1 MKDVVNDNW
10 IILGIKQMDVFDQ
23 DPEVY
28 MNCLV
33 AHSTLRE
40 IWRMVYTRAV
50 ITKEL
55 TPIEKV
61 PVELKAKLWQEAKD
75 IAGGLLSHEETVT
88 LSKALLTI
96 KCFAGKL

>member
-1 MKDVVNDNW
+1 MSQLNEDMW
-10 IILGIKQMDVFDQ
+10 LMLGAKQMDVFDR
-23 DPEVY
+23 DPVTY

-55 TPIEKV
+55 TPIENI
-61 PVELKAKLWQEAKD
+61 PVNIKAQLWEEAKE
-75 IAGGLLSHEETVT
+75 IAGGLLNHDECVT

>member
-1 MKDVVNDNW
+1 MSQVKDDSW
-10 IILGIKQMDVFDQ
+10 IIVGIKQMDVLDK
-23 DPEVY
+23 DPVTY

-33 AHSTLRE
+33 AHPTLRE

-50 ITKEL
+50 MQKML

-61 PVELKAKLWQEAKD
+61 PVEVKEQLWKEAKE
-75 IAGGLLSHEETVT
+75 IASGLLNHEETVT

-96 KCFAGKL
+96 KCFSGKL

>member
-1 MKDVVNDNW
+1 MKQNDPW
-10 IILGIKQMDVFDQ
+10 LLLGIKQMDVFD
-23 DPEVY
+23 DNPVVY

-33 AHSTLRE
+33 AHPVLRE

-50 ITKEL
+50 FKKML
-55 TPIEKV
+55 TPIEQV
-61 PVELKAKLWQEAKD
+61 PVDIKNQLWTEAKEMG
-75 IAGGLLSHEETVT
+75 AGLLNHEETIV